1 MIFPGTEGEID
12 GPEVSL
18 FFFAVVFE
26 DGDGV
31 CLSPVISHL
40 F

>member
-1 MIFPGTEGEID
+1 MIFPGTEGEVG

-18 FFFAVVFE
+18 IIFAMFFE
-26 DGDGV
+26 DGCGV
-31 CLSPVISHL
+31 CLSAVISHL